1 MMKKIS
7 KEHRFN
13 MVIIWVFVLILFA
26 AAYGT
31 DGMQYALKAG
41 LAMLTFSTV
50 VTIIIILPVNDFIKS
65 VLVPLLIALG
75 ALTLSIVSGGIERMF
90 NIYLLTLCLAAVYFN
105 KKILITF
112 ASTFLTILLATYII
126 SPVSVMGNDN
136 NIGSFISRI
145 GVFICAI
152 IVLYFLTKWGSELV
166 NKSQREEGLAKES
179 LNKINENV
187 VRLEVNTNLLIE
199 NVNDSTDLIEDIK
212 QGIGMVGQSMRD
224 MSRAVEETAVSI
236 NNANS
241 AMLNSTKQIDET
253 YELSKD
259 IENSFKGSAAAV
271 YQGAEEVREMSKQMK
286 IINDAINTSVETVS
300 NLRNN
305 MNSIQEALLGISQIA
320 DQTNLLALNAA
331 IEAARAGE
339 AGKGFAVVAE
349 EVRKLAEQSA
359 ETANEIKNITVLV
372 TESTESALQD
382 VIKGRDAV
390 LIGSKKADKIL
401 EVLQNVSESVEL
413 VDQKLSREYEMIDS
427 LLKQINNTQAQL
439 ETIAAVSEENT
450 ATTEEI
456 MALTETQ
463 EQAVTE
469 IHEKM
474 VSIRNLGEKIKN
486 IR

>member
-1 MMKKIS
+1 MKKKIS
-7 KEHRFN
+7 REHRFN
-13 MVIIWVFVLILFA
+13 VVIIWISCFVLFA
-26 AAYGT
+26 AAYGA
-31 DGMQYALKAG
+31 DGLDYALRAG
-41 LAMLTFSTV
+41 AALFAVATV
-50 VTIIIILPVNDFIKS
+50 VTIVALLPINDFIKS
-65 VLVPLLIALG
+65 VFLPMAAATG
-75 ALTLSIVSGGIERMF
+75 ALTLSIISGGLERMF
-90 NIYLLTLCLAAVYFN
+90 NIYMLALCLAAVYFSR
-105 KKILITF
+105 KILMTF
-112 ASTFLTILLATYII
+112 SIIFSTVIIIVYII
-126 SPVSVMGNDN
+126 SPVSILGEEA
-136 NIGSFISRI
+136 NIGIFIARM
-145 GVFICAI
+145 GVFILAI
-152 IVLYFLTKWGSELV
+152 FVLYVLTKWGRELV
-166 NKSQREEGLAKES
+166 IKSQKEETLAKDS
-179 LNKINENV
+179 LAKINDAV
-187 VRLEVNTNLLIE
+187 SALEENTNLLFFD
-199 NVNDSTDLIEDIK
+199 VNDSTDLIEDIK
-212 QGIGMVGQSMRD
+212 QGIGMVGQSMRE

-241 AMLNSTKQIDET
+241 AMVASTKQIDET

-271 YQGAEEVREMSKQMK
+271 FQGAEEVKEMSNQMK
-286 IINDAINTSVETVS
+286 IISDAINTSVDTVS
-300 NLRNN
+300 NLKNN

-339 AGKGFAVVAE
+339 YGKGFAVVAE

-359 ETANEIKNITVLV
+359 ETANEIQNITVLV

-382 VIKGRDAV
+382 VVKGRDAV
-390 LIGSKKADKIL
+390 LIGNKKVDKIL
-401 EVLQNVSESVEL
+401 EVLQNVSDSVEL

-450 ATTEEI
+450 AITEEI